1 MKASF
6 TNLTIL
12 QRFVALFILFVV
24 IPVIFMDWIISRN
37 VAEITERQVGS
48 ALVKWVESSHVTID
62 RTINHMEETMNKI
75 MMTTEIQ
82 QMLDIPTISSYE
94 RVRRFTSLDEM
105 LLKQS
110 SSKIAYSFFM
120 PDTESLYSFVPTLD
134 IQTRGI
140 YYSTDLN
147 TLPWYKNAYKAQGRG
162 VLSVIHQFGDNPA
175 DLETLVMV
183 KQMNSITN
191 GRSPEAGY
199 LIASG
204 LEKVLASDL
213 DPVNVAKEGELLI
226 LNQDNIVISTT
237 SHVPIGQHFDLPD
250 YISSSTKGFYSM
262 KANGQSW
269 LYAIHQSEDS
279 KTKLLYKT
287 PMQSV
292 LGDHAVIQ
300 QLVYYS
306 MLVYFIL
313 LLLLGTYFMRSIIR
327 PISRLARYTRS
338 YEPGKPLGLSI
349 YPKRTKD
356 ELEILNNNF
365 MDMTQ
370 RLNDTIHDKYELEI
384 KQKEAEL
391 AILHSQINPH
401 LLYNTLES
409 INWRMTQEG
418 NDESAEMV
426 RDLSLVMRIGLS
438 RGKTLI
444 TIDEELMHAE
454 AYVRLQLKRYEYH
467 FKVNWLIQ
475 EEARGCLI
483 PKVVLQPLIENA
495 IVHGIKRMDS
505 DGELSI
511 SISIELEIIVIA
523 VEDNGYRIKDVTP
536 IMDILEGKNRDEG
549 YGIRNVHK
557 RIQLHFGEK
566 YGLAYSLR
574 EGSGVRAQLTIPFT
588 QTLDDSNGG
597 NQHV

>member
-12 QRFVALFILFVV
+12 QRFIALFILLVV
-24 IPVIFMDWIISRN
+24 IPVIFMDWIVSQK
-37 VAEITERQVGS
+37 VSEITERQVGS

-62 RTINHMEETMNKI
+62 RTIMHMEETMNKI

-82 QMLDIPTISSYE
+82 QMLDIPSISSYE

-110 SSKIAYSFFM
+110 SSKVAYSFFM

-140 YYSTDLN
+140 YYSSDLKA
-147 TLPWYKNAYKAQGRG
+147 LPWYKNAYNAQGRG
-162 VLSVIHQFGDNPA
+162 VLSVIHQFGENRSE
-175 DLETLVMV
+175 LETLVMV
-183 KQMNSITN
+183 KQMNSIAN

-226 LNQDNIVISTT
+226 LSKDNTVLSTT
-237 SHVPIGQHFDLPD
+237 GAYPIGQRFELPS
-250 YISSSTKGFYSM
+250 YISSSAKGFYSIVADG
-262 KANGQSW
+262 KSW

-279 KTKLLYKT
+279 HTKLLYRT
-287 PMQSV
+287 PLTSI
-292 LGDHAVIQ
+292 LGEHANVE

-306 MLVYFIL
+306 MIGYFL
-313 LLLLGTYFMRSIIR
+313 LLLMLGTYFMRSILR
-327 PISRLARYTRS
+327 PISRLARHTRS
-338 YEPGKPLGLSI
+338 YEPGKPLGLTI
-349 YPKRTKD
+349 YPQRTKD

-365 MDMTQ
+365 MEMTE
-370 RLNDTIHDKYELEI
+370 RLNETILDKYELEI

-409 INWRMTQEG
+409 IYWRIMLEG
-418 NDESAEMV
+418 NDESAEMI

-444 TIDEELMHAE
+444 TIDEELRHAE
-454 AYVRLQLKRYEYH
+454 AYARLQLKRYDYD
-467 FKVNWLIQ
+467 FQVDWLI
-475 EEARGCLI
+475 EDEAKACYI

-505 DGELSI
+505 DGKLWVSVKLT
-511 SISIELEIIVIA
+511 SNTVVIA
-523 VEDNGYRIKDVTP
+523 VEDNGYRSKDVQP
-536 IMDILEGKNRDEG
+536 IMDIMEGKNTDAG

-557 RIQLHFGEK
+557 RIQLHFGES
-566 YGLAYSLR
+566 YGLSYSLR
-574 EGSGVRAQLTIPFT
+574 EEGGIRAQLTIPIT
-588 QTLDDSNGG
+588 HTINGSSEG
-597 NQHV
+597 NEHV

>member
-237 SHVPIGQHFDLPD
+237 SHVSIGQHFDLPD

-454 AYVRLQLKRYEYH
+454 AYVRLQLKRYEYQ

>member
-1 MKASF
+1 MKVLF

-12 QRFVALFILFVV
+12 QRFVALFILLVV
-24 IPVIFMDWIISRN
+24 IPVIFMDWIVSRN

-62 RTINHMEETMNKI
+62 RTIMHMEDTMNKI

-82 QMLDIPTISSYE
+82 QMLDIPTGSSYE
-94 RVRRFTSLDEM
+94 RVRRFTSLDDM

-110 SSKIAYSFFM
+110 SSRVAYSFFM

-140 YYSTDLN
+140 YYSTNLDA
-147 TLPWYKNAYKAQGRG
+147 LPWYKNAYKAQGRG
-162 VLSVIHQFGDNPA
+162 VLSVIHQFGDNPT

-191 GRSPEAGY
+191 GRTPAAGY

-213 DPVNVAKEGELLI
+213 DPINVAKEGELLI
-226 LNQDNIVISTT
+226 LDSNNTVISTT
-237 SHVPIGQHFDLPD
+237 SHYPIGHQFDLPD
-250 YISSSTKGFYSM
+250 YISNSAKGFYSLE
-262 KANGQSW
+262 ADGESW
-269 LYAIHQSEDS
+269 LYAIHQSKDS
-279 KTKLLYKT
+279 GTKLLYKT
-287 PMQSV
+287 PMRSI

-306 MLVYFIL
+306 MIVYFIL

-327 PISRLARYTRS
+327 PISRLARHTRS
-338 YEPGKPLGLSI
+338 YEPGKPLGLAH
-349 YPKRTKD
+349 YPQRTKD

-365 MDMTQ
+365 MDMTA
-370 RLNDTIHDKYELEI
+370 RLNDTIRDKYVLEI

-418 NDESAEMV
+418 NEESAEMV
-426 RDLSLVMRIGLS
+426 RDLSLIMRIGLS

-444 TIDEELMHAE
+444 SIDEELMHAE
-454 AYVRLQLKRYEYH
+454 AYIRLQLKRYEYD

-475 EEARGCLI
+475 EEARKCFI

-495 IVHGIKRMDS
+495 IVHGVKRMDS
-505 DGELSI
+505 DGELTI
-511 SISIELEIIVIA
+511 SVKIVMDTIIIA
-523 VEDNGYRIKDVTP
+523 VEDNGYRIKDVRP
-536 IMDILEGKNRDEG
+536 IMDIMEGKNKNAG

-557 RIQLHFGEK
+557 RLQLHFGEQ

-574 EGSGVRAQLTIPFT
+574 EEGGVRAQLTIPFT
-588 QTLDDSNGG
+588 QSLEDNDGG
-597 NQHV
+597 NEHV

>member
-237 SHVPIGQHFDLPD
+237 SHVSIGQHFDLPD

-287 PMQSV
+287 PMESV

-454 AYVRLQLKRYEYH
+454 AYVRLQLKRYEYQ

>member
-237 SHVPIGQHFDLPD
+237 SHVSIGQHFDLPD

-454 AYVRLQLKRYEYH
+454 AYVRLQLKRYEYQ

-511 SISIELEIIVIA
+511 SISIELEIILIA